1 MSRLI
6 ALTVAVAAG
15 AMCHSRAASLHRDTV
30 DFFETREPVPDL
42 FEPGAAQIPDA
53 LLRRLLGN
61 LRGASAGENDVGY
74 RVRDGKHLVN
84 AHPTLV
90 AVGAAGTSLGARAED
105 FKALRYVDVRKAF
118 LDQRLLGNVARL
130 LAVAAQA
137 PCETLRD
144 DQT

>member
-30 DFFETREPVPDL
+30 DFFEAGEPVPDL

-61 LRGASAGENDVGY
+61 LRGAPAGENDVGD
-74 RVRDGKHLVN
+74 RVGDRQHLVD
-84 AHPTLV
+84 ADAALV
-90 AVGAAGTSLGARAED
+90 TVGAVGASLGTED
-105 FKALRYVDVRKAF
+105 SQPRGDVDV
-118 LDQRLLGNVARL
+118 
-130 LAVAAQA
+130 
-137 PCETLRD
+137 
-144 DQT
+144 